1 MITILVVYQ
10 SATWP
15 INLLTYELRCMYAI
29 MTIANDAVSGTLGL
43 VDFAFR
49 LADGS

>member
-1 MITILVVYQ
+1 
-10 SATWP
+10 
-15 INLLTYELRCMYAI
+15 MYAI

-43 VDFAFR
+43 VEFAFR

>member
-1 MITILVVYQ
+1 MITILLVYQ

-29 MTIANDAVSGTLGL
+29 MIANDAVSGTVGL
-43 VDFAFR
+43 VEFAFR